1 MQRLYKHIPNFITIL
16 NLLSGFFGIYILLS
30 FQFQYNI
37 EFDKT
42 GYTIALACIVI
53 ASIFDLL
60 DGLFARLLNAQSKI
74 GKDLDSLADLV
85 SFGVLPSLLLI
96 NSYNTINYESI
107 KPISIIYIGQFIP
120 FLIPVGAALRLA
132 KFNHDENQTTNFR
145 GLPTPAVG
153 LLSAAI
159 LFYIYQVEQISIHDM
174 NYEKNPVL
182 FFYEVYTHPF
192 FIPLFSIVLFLMML
206 SNISLIS
213 FKIKNFTLKKYLF
226 HILFLSTSIISGL
239 LIGFASAP
247 ILLILYIFFSQLYFR
262 INKHEI

>member
-1 MQRLYKHIPNFITIL
+1 MYKHIPNFITIL

-30 FQFQYNI
+30 LQFQNKNEYDI
-37 EFDKT
+37 T
-42 GYTIALACIVI
+42 RYTIALACIVI

-96 NSYNTINYESI
+96 YSYNAIHFQSI
-107 KPISIIYIGQFIP
+107 QPFSIIYFGQFIP

-132 KFNHDENQTTNFR
+132 KFNHDEHQKTNFR

-153 LLSAAI
+153 LLTAATV
-159 LFYIYQVEQISIHDM
+159 FYIYQIQLISIHDL

-182 FFYEVYTHPF
+182 FFYKVYTHPF
-192 FIPLFSIVLFLMML
+192 FIPLFSLVLFIMML
-206 SNISLIS
+206 SNISLFS
-213 FKIKNFTLKKYLF
+213 FKIKNFTFKKYLF
-226 HILFLSTSIISGL
+226 HILFLFTSIISGI